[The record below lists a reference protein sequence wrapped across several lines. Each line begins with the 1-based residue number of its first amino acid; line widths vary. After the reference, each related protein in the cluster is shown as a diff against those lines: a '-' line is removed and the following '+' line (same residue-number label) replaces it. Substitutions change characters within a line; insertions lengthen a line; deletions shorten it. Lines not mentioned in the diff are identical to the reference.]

1 MAIEDSKKKKKKKK
15 KGRDGWDRVEHIFL
29 FCGVNW
35 WYLVTFLWNK
45 QVWESYLVSS
55 W

>member
-1 MAIEDSKKKKKKKK
+1 MAIEDSKKKKKKK

-35 WYLVTFLWNK
+35 
-45 QVWESYLVSS
+45 
-55 W
+55 